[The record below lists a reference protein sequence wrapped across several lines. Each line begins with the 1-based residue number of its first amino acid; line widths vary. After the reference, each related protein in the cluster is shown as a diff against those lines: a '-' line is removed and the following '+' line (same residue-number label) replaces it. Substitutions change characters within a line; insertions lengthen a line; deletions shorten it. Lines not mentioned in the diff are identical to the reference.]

1 MIPINSQV
9 PAGSERG
16 VAALLDLITNPKRA
30 LEVKATLDELV
41 RTRDEADA
49 ALAQAN
55 AQHAENM
62 KRSKELDQRESKLSN
77 EREAFDAASRAL
89 ASAEAK
95 HSRETSQALT
105 EIETARAE
113 ISARAV
119 AVASAEQSIARE
131 RGELAAREA
140 ALGPKELAAA
150 SLKAEYDRKLAELK
164 KLTGQL

>member
-1 MIPINSQV
+1 MIPINSSV

-30 LEVKATLDELV
+30 PEVKATLDELV
-41 RTRDEADA
+41 RIRDEADA

-62 KRSKELDQRESKLSN
+62 KRAKELDARESKLSN

-89 ASAEAK
+89 SSAEAK
-95 HSRETSQALT
+95 HAREMVQFN
-105 EIETARAE
+105 AE
-113 ISARAV
+113 SDATRTDLSARAV
-119 AVASAEQSIARE
+119 AVASGEQAIARE
-131 RGELAAREA
+131 QESLRQREA
-140 ALGPKELAAA
+140 ALAPKELAAA
-150 SLKAEYDRKLAELK
+150 ALKAEYEKKLAELR